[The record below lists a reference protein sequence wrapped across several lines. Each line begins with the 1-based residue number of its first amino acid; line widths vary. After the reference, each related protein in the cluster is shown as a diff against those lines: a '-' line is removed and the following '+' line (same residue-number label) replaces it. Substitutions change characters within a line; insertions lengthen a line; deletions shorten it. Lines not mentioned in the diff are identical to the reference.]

1 MKTLFQLIVFLLI
14 STQSIA
20 QLILQAEGIKPENVC
35 NPNSVYFLMERK
47 ARPVESIDSIELKL
61 NKVVTFVSENK
72 RFNAKPSIQCAINC
86 KGELGGGFH
95 MVIESDN
102 EKLDEELLN
111 FFKTIVEWKAGK
123 KNKKKTVDSWYM
135 WRMEIKDGY
144 IDILN

>member
-1 MKTLFQLIVFLLI
+1 
-14 STQSIA
+14 
-20 QLILQAEGIKPENVC
+20 
-35 NPNSVYFLMERK
+35 
-47 ARPVESIDSIELKL
+47 
-61 NKVVTFVSENK
+61 
-72 RFNAKPSIQCAINC
+72 
-86 KGELGGGFH
+86 

-111 FFKTIVEWKAGK
+111 FFKTIVDWKAGK